1 MDKIYVFGHKKP
13 DTDSVTSAISYANLK
28 CELGFNAEP
37 RVLGDINNETK
48 YVLKTFK
55 TSLPKYLNDVKLQ
68 IKDLKYHKGCLV
80 DENESIYN
88 TYRYMSSKQI
98 SSVPVTINN
107 KFSGI
112 LSMKDI
118 NQNNIFGYNDKLFTT
133 YDKII
138 QVIDGTEILKF
149 NNELNLNIVTVYDTS
164 EKFLNDDKLNNNTCL
179 IINDRYNVIL
189 EAIRRKVTL
198 IVLTDN
204 IDIKQSEL
212 DLASKNKV
220 NVIKSSKK
228 YNDVVRLITL
238 SNYIKTIEY
247 VKDIICFDEEK
258 TVDDVN
264 DALRIVHHNYYPI
277 INQENDCL
285 GLLKVADLNER
296 SLKKVILVDHNE
308 LSQSVDGLEEA
319 EIMEIIDHHKIN
331 TLDTDKPI
339 NFRNMTVGSTNTII
353 YNLYRENNIKIN
365 KNIAGIM
372 ASGIISD
379 TLLLKSPTTTA
390 LDVKALNELSE
401 IAKIDYEKFGIEM
414 FKMGSVFAEKTYEEI
429 FFQDFKAFDIDDKK
443 IGVSQVLTV
452 DVEEFLTNK
461 KHYLN
466 LIEDIAFD
474 KNYDVLAMFVTDIIN
489 ECSYVFYNK
498 EAKSVFDFCFK
509 DCSQGKVLPGVVS
522 RKKQIIPVIMKA
534 LGHN

>member
-28 CELGFNAEP
+28 RELGYNAEA

-55 TSLPKYLNDVKLQ
+55 IRLPKYLNDVKLQ
-68 IKDLKYHKGCLV
+68 IKDLKYHKGCFV
-80 DENESIYN
+80 DVNESIYN
-88 TYRYMSSKQI
+88 AYRYMVSKEI
-98 SSVPVTINN
+98 SAVPVTIDN

-118 NQNNIFGYNDKLFTT
+118 NQNNIWGENNKIFTT

-138 QVIDGTEILKF
+138 QVLDGIEILKF
-149 NNELNLNIVTVYDTS
+149 KNDFNLDIVTVYDTS
-164 EKFLNDDKLNNNTCL
+164 EKFLNDNKLNSNACL
-179 IINDRYNVIL
+179 IVNDRYNVIL
-189 EAIRRKVTL
+189 DAIKKKVGL
-198 IVLTDN
+198 IILTDN
-204 IDIKQSEL
+204 IDIKQSDV
-212 DLASKNKV
+212 DLASKNKI
-220 NVIKSSKK
+220 NIIKSTKK

-238 SNYIKTIEY
+238 ANYIKTINY
-247 VKDIICFDEEK
+247 VKEIICFDEEK

-277 INQENDCL
+277 INQENNCL

-296 SLKKVILVDHNE
+296 TLKKVILVDHNE

-353 YNLYRENNIKIN
+353 YNMYKETGVKIS

-379 TLLLKSPTTTA
+379 TLLLKSPTTTP
-390 LDVKALNELSE
+390 LDVKALNELAD

-414 FKMGSVFAEKTYEEI
+414 FKMGSVFGEKTYEEI
-429 FFQDFKAFDIDDKK
+429 FFQDFKSFDIDDKK

-452 DVEEFLTNK
+452 DIEEFLKNK

-466 LIEDIAFD
+466 LIEEVAFD
-474 KNYDVLAMFVTDIIN
+474 KNYDVLSMFVTDIIN

-498 EAKSVFDFCFK
+498 DSKSVFDFCFK
-509 DCSQGKVLPGVVS
+509 DCTQGKILPGVVS
-522 RKKQIIPVIMKA
+522 RKKQIIPLIMKA

>member
-28 CELGFNAEP
+28 KELGFNAEA

-48 YVLKTFK
+48 YVLKSFK
-55 TSLPKYLNDVKLQ
+55 FSLPKYLNDVKLQ
-68 IKDLKYHKGCLV
+68 IKDLRYRKGCLV
-80 DENESIYN
+80 DINESIYN
-88 TYRYMSSKQI
+88 AYRYMVSKEI
-98 SSVPVTINN
+98 SSVPITENN

-118 NQNNIFGYNDKLFTT
+118 NQNNIYGNNNKLIST
-133 YDKII
+133 YDKVL
-138 QVIDGTEILKF
+138 QVLDGEEILKF
-149 NNELNLNIVTVYDTS
+149 DNDFNLDITTIYDTS
-164 EKFLNDDKLNNNTCL
+164 EVFLNKNKLNNNTCL
-179 IINDRYNVIL
+179 IVNNRYNVIE
-189 EAIRRKVTL
+189 EAIKNKVKL
-198 IVLTDN
+198 IVLTDSTN
-204 IDIKQSEL
+204 IKTSEL
-212 DLASKNKV
+212 DSSIKNRISI
-220 NVIKSSKK
+220 IKTNRK
-228 YNDVVRLITL
+228 YSDVVRLITL

-258 TVDDVN
+258 TVDDVY

-296 SLKKVILVDHNE
+296 NLKKVILVDHNE

-331 TLDTDKPI
+331 ALDTDKPI

-353 YNLYRENNIKIN
+353 YNMYRENNVKIS

-401 IAKIDYEKFGIEM
+401 IAKIDYEKFGVEM
-414 FKMGSVFAEKTYEEI
+414 FKMGSVFVGKTYEEI
-429 FFQDFKAFDIDDKK
+429 FFQDFKSFDIDDKK
-443 IGVSQVLTV
+443 FGVSQVLTV
-452 DVEEFLTNK
+452 DVEEFLSNK
-461 KHYLN
+461 KHYLK
-466 LIEDIAFD
+466 LIEEIAFD
-474 KNYDVLAMFVTDIIN
+474 KNYDVLSMFVTDIIN

-498 EAKSVFDFCFK
+498 DSQSIFDFCFK
-509 DCSQGKVLPGVVS
+509 DCTQGKLLPGFVS
-522 RKKQIIPVIMKA
+522 RKKQIIPLIMKA